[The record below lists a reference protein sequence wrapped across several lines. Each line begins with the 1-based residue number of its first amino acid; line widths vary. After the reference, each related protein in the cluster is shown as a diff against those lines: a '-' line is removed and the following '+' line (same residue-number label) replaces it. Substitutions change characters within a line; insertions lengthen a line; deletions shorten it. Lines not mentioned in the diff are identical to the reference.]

1 MRFITVAILIFG
13 LVGCGSSNN
22 STTKEDTVVTP
33 TPQSPSTQDK
43 EKQPPSLPVI

>member
-22 STTKEDTVVTP
+22 STTKEDTVVIP
-33 TPQSPSTQDK
+33 SSPSTQDK